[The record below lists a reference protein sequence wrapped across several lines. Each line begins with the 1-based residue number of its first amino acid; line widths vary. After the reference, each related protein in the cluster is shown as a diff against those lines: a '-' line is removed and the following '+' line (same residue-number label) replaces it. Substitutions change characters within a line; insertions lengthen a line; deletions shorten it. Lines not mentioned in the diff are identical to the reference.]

1 MFLEASK
8 NRAVIFPK
16 KKALETIDQMSP
28 LTVQEIFKAVSFQL
42 RKCGNKFVEIYR
54 PYFDIWLLFLKEIGE
69 KNLKRAYL
77 QPETTHPVF
86 DQSDGFALFKSFK
99 TFDNFHKN
107 TENFSKTDS
116 LIKPIKN
123 RSYQPPYRAEANII
137 INNTE
142 NIQEIVVDRD
152 IEEKPKNS
160 DYFAKTVNGH
170 FVEPHSRRTN
180 DYKSITFYT
189 QKYYQE
195 SLRLSKKPEL
205 YQTQSKNPILTYIP
219 ENFDFQ
225 LNKEKE
231 KNALMIKK
239 SSALSAVYLKLKN
252 LIYLNFLKKT
262 KILLNC
268 KDFSS
273 YHFLHL

>member
-1 MFLEASK
+1 MFLEATK
-8 NRAVIFPK
+8 NRTVIFPK
-16 KKALETIDQMSP
+16 KKALETIEEMSP

-54 PYFDIWLLFLKEIGE
+54 PYFEIWLLFLQEIGE
-69 KNLKRAYL
+69 KNLKRNYL
-77 QPETTHPVF
+77 QPETTQPIF

-107 TENFSKTDS
+107 TENFSKTGS
-116 LIKPIKN
+116 LIRPLKN
-123 RSYQPPYRAEANII
+123 TSYQPPYRAEANII

-152 IEEKPKNS
+152 VEEKPKNS

-170 FVEPHSRRTN
+170 FVEPDSRRTN

-205 YQTQSKNPILTYIP
+205 YQTQPKNPILTYIP

-225 LNKEKE
+225 LNKNKE
-231 KNALMIKK
+231 KNLMIIKK
-239 SSALSAVYLKLKN
+239 SSALSAV
-252 LIYLNFLKKT
+252 FL
-262 KILLNC
+262 
-268 KDFSS
+268 
-273 YHFLHL
+273 